1 MASSRLVLIWR
12 WGLRVLAVGYLVAL
26 IGVIAVFRLGDGWWG
41 TVAALYLPRLGFAI
55 PIPFLTVGLMIDR
68 SWRWLLTQVVALVLI
83 VFPLMGLHLSF
94 GKAAT
99 PGAPSLRIVTFNIDS
114 ARAGIDKVI
123 AVVRAADPDLIVL
136 QEVAYGDADPWKA
149 GLPGYQVDKYNQFL
163 LASRFP
169 IEERFEPSPLVH
181 RGRSR
186 SPRFVRYRIR
196 LPGGPIYVYSV
207 HPISPRESLD
217 DLRGDGLRH
226 ELARGQIPK
235 DAKDEVE
242 SVAALRGAQ
251 LEAVVAD
258 AARSPYPVIIAGDTN
273 LPELS
278 GTLARV
284 IRGYRDAFADRGFG
298 FGYTF
303 PTRKGGPWMRIDRIL
318 AGARVRVLDC
328 HVPKERV
335 SDHLPVVATVEIVPS
350 T

>member
-1 MASSRLVLIWR
+1 MIDRAWR
-12 WGLRVLAVGYLVAL
+12 WLV
-26 IGVIAVFRLGDGWWG
+26 
-41 TVAALYLPRLGFAI
+41 TQVAALA
-55 PIPFLTVGLMIDR
+55 
-68 SWRWLLTQVVALVLI
+68 LI

-94 GKAAT
+94 ARAAT
-99 PGAPSLRIVTFNIDS
+99 PGATTLRVLTFNVDS
-114 ARAGIDKVI
+114 AKAGVDKI
-123 AVVRAADPDLIVL
+123 LAVVRAADPDLIVL
-136 QEVAYGDADPWKA
+136 QEVGNGDPDPWIA
-149 GLPGYQVDKYNQFL
+149 GLPGYHVDKFNQFL

-169 IEERFEPSPLVH
+169 MEERSDLPLSH

-186 SPRFVRYRIR
+186 PPRSERYRIATPAGSVF
-196 LPGGPIYVYSV
+196 LYSV

-217 DLRGDGLRH
+217 DLRGDGLRN
-226 ELARGQIPK
+226 EVVRGQIPK

-242 SVAALRGAQ
+242 GAAALRRAQ

-303 PTRKGGPWMRIDRIL
+303 PMRKGGPWMRIDRIL
-318 AGARVRVLDC
+318 AGARVRVLEC
-328 HVPKERV
+328 HVPKEWV
-335 SDHLPVVATVEIVPS
+335 SDHRPVVATVEIVPS